1 MPNSNDYKNDLSY
14 KIGRTLRPINLYI
27 YALILTIVF
36 VPVVDV
42 DSKDEFLGWQPIWNM
57 EFYTKIYIEYLVIE
71 IGVISLIF
79 FGYLFN
85 NKNKRK

>member
-14 KIGRTLRPINLYI
+14 KIGRALRPINLYI

>member
-1 MPNSNDYKNDLSY
+1 MSNSNNYKNDLSY
-14 KIGRTLRPINLYI
+14 KIGRALRPINLYI
-27 YALILTIVF
+27 YALILTIIF

-42 DSKDEFLGWQPIWNM
+42 DSKDEFLGWQPIWSM